1 MCEPNLLSV
10 WANWI
15 LQTSEAISSGNI
27 ERILM
32 IFFLGNRLRR
42 ALFPEFTL
50 IFRLRDLRVWKW
62 NLIGWNFTEIS
73 SMKFHEISLKFHR
86 VWNEQWNFID
96 MVNLYF
102 LWYLLHLTTSVSV
115 DHQFGQICQL
125 LCLFGPFWDSGID
138 RHNLP
143 QLKDI
148 FTNSPRESLKTSLQL

>member
-1 MCEPNLLSV
+1 MTLSEFWEWKIFKYLSLLPGSTFSSWPSFSF
-10 WANWI
+10 WAMEVKFDRMKFHWNFI
-15 LQTSEAISSGNI
+15 DEIS
-27 ERILM
+27 R
-32 IFFLGNRLRR
+32 
-42 ALFPEFTL
+42 
-50 IFRLRDLRVWKW
+50 
-62 NLIGWNFTEIS
+62 NFTEIS
-73 SMKFHEISLKFHR
+73 SCLKWTMKFHR
-86 VWNEQWNFID
+86 Y
-96 MVNLYF
+96 VNLYF